1 MSRAVFVILFLL
13 TIPHLAEARASGT
26 ETPIRPMLICEN
38 HTSSIDARDCIDE
51 PRPQKHFAAA
61 PVVTS
66 NPLWRERPDAESF
79 LSGEYRN
86 DSSF

>member
-1 MSRAVFVILFLL
+1 MSRAAFVIPFLL
-13 TIPHLAEARASGT
+13 AIPHLAEARASGR
-26 ETPIRPMLICEN
+26 ETPVRPMLICES
-38 HTSSIDARDCIDE
+38 HTRAIDSRDCIDE
-51 PRPQKHFAAA
+51 PRSTKQFAAA

-66 NPLWRERPDAESF
+66 NSFWRERPDAESF